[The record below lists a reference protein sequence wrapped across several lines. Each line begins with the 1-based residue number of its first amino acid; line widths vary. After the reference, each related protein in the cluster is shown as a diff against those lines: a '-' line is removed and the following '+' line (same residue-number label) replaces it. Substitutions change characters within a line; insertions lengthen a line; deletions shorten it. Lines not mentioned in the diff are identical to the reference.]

1 MRQAMTRVAEL
12 IACLS
17 IFVATSSYAQDW
29 QISSQSQY
37 VGIWSFDGSCASG
50 DGMSLNADG
59 TAGFDEW
66 GTGTWAET
74 PDGKRIVLILRGFEE
89 MGAPA
94 NSIILKELRVDSH
107 SKEKLAGAFLDD
119 GREISA
125 RLCPKV

>member
-1 MRQAMTRVAEL
+1 MIRTAAL
-12 IACLS
+12 IATLS
-17 IFVATSSYAQDW
+17 VLAIAPTQAQDW

-50 DGMSLNADG
+50 DGMTLNADG

-66 GTGTWAET
+66 GNGTWAESA
-74 PDGKRIVLILRGFEE
+74 DGKRIVLILRGFEE

-94 NSIILKELRVDSH
+94 NSIMLKEMRVDSH
-107 SKEKLAGAFLDD
+107 SKDHLAGVFLDD
-119 GREISA
+119 SREVSA